1 MATLQTTSERLRQ
14 QANGSNS
21 PSDGL
26 RLSRSGLWAVRLG
39 RALLWAVRLGRLG
52 SAGLVGFFGG
62 TTLRPGGGARA
73 GLARPWTST
82 AGDEG
87 FQVASATTSLSRL
100 NHKRTCTGA
109 SLMSHDSSICL

>member
-52 SAGLVGFFGG
+52 SVGPAGMLFNMPAPGPAPAPAACGLEDSRLVSFLCFDMDFGRDCSG
-62 TTLRPGGGARA
+62 TFLRVYTVILARA
-73 GLARPWTST
+73 GTRVES
-82 AGDEG
+82 
-87 FQVASATTSLSRL
+87 V
-100 NHKRTCTGA
+100 
-109 SLMSHDSSICL
+109 